1 MFVCMMAF
9 FSWVKK
15 DETEIDEKIKKNL
28 DEGNIKYSDISSI
41 SKDLELFRSLSFDNL
56 DYHGDKCILA
66 RELIIIYMS
75 TYKKHIEQCKI
86 ENMEIIIKT
95 IKRTILSVNN
105 IICNINEQIL
115 KCFSMIRNLY
125 NDILKLRNVYI
136 NDYCLFCI
144 IEGILNILNDDKMH
158 ESKSSIWGISA
169 LLSLIITNYKK
180 AYFIYKGL
188 ISYKCIYTIPIFI
201 NNTSQMN
208 TPNNKIHSYILK
220 ENDEFIGCN
229 YSRIVAYVKLH
240 LSVFIILNDTREIWM
255 YLSELLNSA
264 YRRKTYIYFPLIY
277 AALDTTAYYSKLT
290 FKTFFDKLINLIKNH
305 IIPSLEQELIN
316 KPPQPDMQ
324 KIVDYY
330 VKKLKVEFLSND
342 MNSSFPEGVVVIPD
356 ERILFLGIGS

>member
-1 MFVCMMAF
+1 MTF

-15 DETEIDEKIKKNL
+15 DESEIEEKLKKKL
-28 DEGNIKYSDISSI
+28 DEGSIKYSDIKSI
-41 SKDLELFRSLSFDNL
+41 EKDLESFRCLNFDNL
-56 DYHGDKCILA
+56 NYHGDKCVLA
-66 RELIIIYMS
+66 REFIIIYMS

-86 ENMEIIIKT
+86 ENIEIIIKT

-105 IICNINEQIL
+105 LICNINEQIL

-125 NDILKLRNVYI
+125 NDIIKFKNVYI
-136 NDYCLFCI
+136 NDYCLFSI

-188 ISYKCIYTIPIFI
+188 ISYKCIYTIPLFI
-201 NNTSQMN
+201 NNTTDMN

-220 ENDEFIGCN
+220 ENDEFIGSN

-240 LSVFIILNDTREIWM
+240 LSIFILLNDTREIWM

-264 YRRKTYIYFPLIY
+264 YRRKTYIYFSLIY
-277 AALDTTAYYSKLT
+277 AALDTTFYYSKVT
-290 FKTFFDKLINLIKNH
+290 FKIFFEKLLNVLKNN
-305 IIPSLEQELIN
+305 IMPALEQELIN
-316 KPPQPDMQ
+316 KPPPTDMQ

-330 VKKLKVEFLSND
+330 VKKLKVEFLND
-342 MNSSFPEGVVVIPD
+342 INPSLPEGVVVIPD
-356 ERILFLGIGS
+356 ERILFLGIGP